1 MKKIILAVAVVAM
14 LGLGMSSCKNEN
26 GKCWKVTYTAGA
38 LGVGTEV
45 TVYWWLSDAE
55 LEVQK
60 ERYEREG
67 YTSITAVEMPNYK
80 TKAGCI
86 ALGNATD
93 LLE

>member
-1 MKKIILAVAVVAM
+1 MKKILFAVAVVAM
-14 LGLGMSSCKNEN
+14 FGLGMSSCKNEN
-26 GKCWKVTYTAGA
+26 GKCWKITYTAGA
-38 LGVGTEV
+38 LGVGTEM
-45 TVYWWLSDAE
+45 TVYEWLSDAE
-55 LEVQK
+55 LQVQK

-67 YTSITAVEMPNYK
+67 YTEITAEEVPAYK